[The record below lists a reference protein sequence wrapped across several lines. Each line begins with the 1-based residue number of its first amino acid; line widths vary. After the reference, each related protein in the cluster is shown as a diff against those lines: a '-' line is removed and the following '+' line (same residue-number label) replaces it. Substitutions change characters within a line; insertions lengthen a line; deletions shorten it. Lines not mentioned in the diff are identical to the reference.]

1 MGHFND
7 RKGALRQGP
16 APRKPFGSTVYGESK
31 AAGDSGGFETAG
43 APADPEA
50 VDELRR
56 SLILK
61 LRETRHSD
69 DDQATHTHQ
78 GRPDRGS
85 SAHHRTSPQGVGDH
99 RRNDFRQHHR
109 LPAEGSEDRDPRF
122 RQLPHAGAPWTRWPQ
137 PENGSEGGS
146 AGQENSLL
154 QAQQGVERLREWF
167 RSSGGACGRR
177 VDTHSVGRAIRL
189 EYFSSHQ
196 KYKTGLRAR
205 SS

>member
-69 DDQATHTHQ
+69 DDQATHTHK

-85 SAHHRTSPQGVGDH
+85 SAHHRTAPQGVGDH

-109 LPAEGSEDRDPRF
+109 LPSEGPEDRDPGI
-122 RQLPHAGAPWTRWPQ
+122 RQLPHAGAPRTSRPQ
-137 PENGSEGGS
+137 SQNRGKGGS
-146 AGQENSLL
+146 ARKEDSLL
-154 QAQQGVERLREWF
+154 QAQQRVERLREWF
-167 RSSGGACGRR
+167 RSPGCACGRG
-177 VDTHSVGRAIRL
+177 VEAHSAGGAIRL
-189 EYFSSHQ
+189 EYFPFTS
-196 KYKTGLRAR
+196 KT
-205 SS
+205 